1 MTAAASPA
9 TLNTQEADNRG
20 PFEDAIMAADTVAPA
35 GPSQLPDLRRGWRPG
50 RGPHVRASGQPG
62 SPAPASSNAARC
74 ATCDT
79 GPMPTRV
86 LIVDDNQPF
95 LEAARVLLERQGL
108 SVVGVALTGA
118 EALRRA
124 RELQPDLALVDIML
138 AEESGFECARDLI
151 EHDRDGGPAVILIST
166 HAEADFADLIAESPA
181 RGFLPKS
188 DLSADAIRRILNGR
202 PR

>member
-1 MTAAASPA
+1 M
-9 TLNTQEADNRG
+9 
-20 PFEDAIMAADTVAPA
+20 
-35 GPSQLPDLRRGWRPG
+35 PS
-50 RGPHVRASGQPG
+50 
-62 SPAPASSNAARC
+62 
-74 ATCDT
+74 
-79 GPMPTRV
+79 RV

-108 SVVGVALTGA
+108 SVVGVALTTA

-124 RELQPDLALVDIML
+124 GELQPDLALVDIML

-151 EHDRDGGPAVILIST
+151 
-166 HAEADFADLIAESPA
+166 ADLIAESPA

-188 DLSADAIRRILNGR
+188 ELSADAIRRILNGG

>member
-1 MTAAASPA
+1 MS
-9 TLNTQEADNRG
+9 
-20 PFEDAIMAADTVAPA
+20 
-35 GPSQLPDLRRGWRPG
+35 
-50 RGPHVRASGQPG
+50 
-62 SPAPASSNAARC
+62 
-74 ATCDT
+74 
-79 GPMPTRV
+79 TRV
-86 LIVDDNQPF
+86 LIVDDNRPF

-124 RELQPDLALVDIML
+124 GELQPDLALVDITL

-188 DLSADAIRRILNGR
+188 ELSADAIRRILNGR